1 MRNRNINPM
10 NTPMVETEDD
20 SHDSEKMNPPRT
32 YDLCGM
38 GNPLVDVLFNV
49 EDSFLEA
56 NGLRKGIMHLIDKKR
71 KDELLHLLAGR
82 ESVEEIGG
90 SCPNTIVTLAL
101 LGAKVALTGKIGTEE
116 YGDHFEE
123 SIKEKGI
130 ASYLRRSTHDTG
142 VCTILITP
150 DKERTMNTYLG
161 ACREYTVDDL
171 PVDMITNSRY
181 FYVTGYMWDTKN
193 QKEAISY
200 ALEVAKRHGVK
211 VVFDIADPFAVERHR
226 DNFLQIIEDSADI
239 VFANAQEA
247 HLLNEAQLLNKAKLE
262 TATECLGRLCELAV
276 VKNGAHDTTIY
287 SIEGTL
293 KVPSY
298 KTRVMDT
305 TGAGDNFA
313 AGFLYGLIQGLP
325 LEQCGQIASFVASK
339 TIEKIGAQAPKNIR
353 ELVRPLM
360 QVAGNSSSR

>member
-1 MRNRNINPM
+1 MIDPM
-10 NTPMVETEDD
+10 AKVKNKIQEN
-20 SHDSEKMNPPRT
+20 EKTDPPRT

-49 EDSFLEA
+49 EDSFLEM
-56 NGLRKGIMHLIDKKR
+56 NGLNRGIMHLIDKKR
-71 KDELLHLLAGR
+71 KDELLKLLDGR
-82 ESVEEIGG
+82 DRVVEIGG

-101 LGAKVALTGKIGTEE
+101 LGASVALTGKIGCDE
-116 YGDHFEE
+116 YGDRFEE
-123 SIKEKGI
+123 SVKKKGI
-130 ASYLRRSTHDTG
+130 VSYLRRSTCDTG
-142 VCTILITP
+142 ICTILITP

-171 PVDMITNSRY
+171 PIDMIASSRY

-200 ALEVAKRHGVK
+200 ALEAAKRHKVK

-226 DNFLQIIEDSADI
+226 DEFLQIIEHSADI

-247 HLLNEAQLLNKAKLE
+247 YLLQEAHLLKKRNVE
-262 TATECLGRLCELAV
+262 TATARLGRLCELAV
-276 VKNGAHDTTIY
+276 VKNGAHDTHMY
-287 SIEGTL
+287 SIGSTI

-325 LEQCGQIASFVASK
+325 LEQCGRIASFVASK
-339 TIEKIGAQAPKNIR
+339 TIEKIGAQAPINIR
-353 ELVRPLM
+353 ELIQPLL
-360 QVAGNSSSR
+360 QVAGRSSSC